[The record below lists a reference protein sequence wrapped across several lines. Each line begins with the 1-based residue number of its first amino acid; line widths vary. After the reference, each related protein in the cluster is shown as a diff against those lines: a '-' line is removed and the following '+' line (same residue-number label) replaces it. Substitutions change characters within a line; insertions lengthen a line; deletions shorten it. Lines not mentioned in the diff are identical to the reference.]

1 MTRGNVIRALLVVTL
16 VVAIV
21 ALYRASPGALFETAI
36 SWSREH
42 PVAGVMAY
50 VAFVGIATVAFL
62 PGSVSM
68 MLAGFLFGT
77 LLGSVY
83 ALTGIVLGAQLAF
96 FAGRLLA
103 RSWVEQ
109 RMHGSERLRAIDAA
123 IHEQA
128 FTIVLLTRLALL
140 IPFNMLNYI
149 YGITA
154 VRPMTYFRATFA
166 GMLPVVVLYVYIG
179 SLARNLGQIMSGEA
193 TPSQLAYWLAGA
205 GFVVISVVTW
215 LIHRAA
221 SRALRSRLQQT

>member
-1 MTRGNVIRALLVVTL
+1 MARALLVL
-16 VVAIV
+16 MLAAAVAV
-21 ALYRASPGALFETAI
+21 LYRTSPGEVIEAAGT
-36 SWSREH
+36 WSRER
-42 PVAGVMAY
+42 PVVGALAY
-50 VAFVGIATVAFL
+50 IAFVGAATVAFL

-83 ALTGIVLGAQLAF
+83 ALAGIALGAQLAF
-96 FAGRLLA
+96 FAGRSLA

-109 RMHGSERLRAIDAA
+109 RLHGSERMRAIDSA

-128 FTIVLLTRLALL
+128 FTIVVLTRLALL

-154 VRPMTYFRATFA
+154 VRPLTYFRATVA

-193 TPSQLAYWLAGA
+193 TPSQLAYWLAGV
-205 GFVVISVVTW
+205 GFVVVAVVTW

-221 SRALRSRLQQT
+221 SRALRSRLHQT